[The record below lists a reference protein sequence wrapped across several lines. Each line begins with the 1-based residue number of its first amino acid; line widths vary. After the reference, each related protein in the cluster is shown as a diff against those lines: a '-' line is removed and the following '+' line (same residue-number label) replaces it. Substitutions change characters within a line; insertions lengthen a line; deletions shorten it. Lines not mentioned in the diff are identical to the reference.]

1 MNIKRMKKNLI
12 LFSVFSL
19 ISGFSFAQ
27 ARKYSNEFMSI
38 GVGARALGMSNTG
51 VATVNDIS
59 SGYWN
64 PAGLLGIESNMQL
77 GLMHSEY
84 FAGIA
89 KYDYG
94 AVGLKVDSSSAV
106 AVSVVRFGV
115 DGIPNTTDLID
126 AEGRINYDRITSF
139 SVADYGFLVSSAR
152 KMNVPGLRVGANAK
166 IIYRQVGDMAKAW
179 GFGLDAG
186 AQYSYKGWQFGLMA
200 RDITTTFNAWS
211 FSFSDR
217 MIDVWTQTGNV
228 IPENSVE
235 ITLPKIILAAGKKIQ
250 FKNNISL
257 LGEINADFS
266 TDGRR
271 NVLISGDPVS
281 IDPHLGLEAGY
292 RNVIFLRGGI
302 GNIQR
307 EKSELGD
314 RKLLTFQ
321 PNIGLGLRLKLLQLD
336 YAFTDVANQS
346 VALYSHVISLK
357 LDIYKK

>member
-139 SVADYGFLVSSAR
+139 SVADYGFLVSYAR